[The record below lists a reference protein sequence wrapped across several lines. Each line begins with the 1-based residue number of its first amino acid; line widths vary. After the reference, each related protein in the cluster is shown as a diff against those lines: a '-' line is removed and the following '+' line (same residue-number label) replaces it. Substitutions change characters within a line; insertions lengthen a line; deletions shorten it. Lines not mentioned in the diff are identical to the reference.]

1 MKQTLLLAIVSLA
14 ITAVAG
20 AAPAS
25 YKVTILDTVTIDG
38 KDLKA
43 GEYKVEVKDTTA
55 VIRNGKDS
63 TEVKVKT
70 ESGDTKYN
78 STSVRYTKDGGKNNL
93 EEIHIGGTKTKLVFE
108 SPKTAN
114 GGE

>member
-14 ITAVAG
+14 VTAIAG
-20 AAPAS
+20 AATAT
-25 YKVTILDTVTIDG
+25 YKVTILNPVTIDG

-43 GEYKVEVKDTTA
+43 GDYKVEVNDTTA

-70 ESGDTKYN
+70 VSTDHKYD
-78 STSVRYTKDGGKNNL
+78 STTVRYTVDGGKNNL

-108 SPKTAN
+108 SNKTAN